1 MRQSISKY
9 KLYFYLI
16 LLIFLSSTFNFQL
29 LENFR
34 NKFNL
39 KTINIEG
46 LTFEEKKMLEVE
58 LNKFRKVNIF
68 KINKDIILQQLS
80 KFNFIENI
88 YISKIIPSS
97 INIKLSK
104 TSILGKTIR
113 NGNIYYIGKNG
124 QFINP
129 NQLIDTEVSA
139 NVFGDFDIQEF
150 LSLHKILNNNKIDV
164 NKIDTYYYFKNKR
177 WDLIF
182 SNELILKLPS
192 NNTEKSIQIYKKLLV
207 NKKLENVKIIDL
219 RLNNQIILTYK
230 KDE

>member
-1 MRQSISKY
+1 MHQSISKY

-29 LENFR
+29 LENYR

-58 LNKFRKVNIF
+58 LDNFRKVNIF
-68 KINKDIILQQLS
+68 KLNEDIILQQLS
-80 KFNFIENI
+80 RFNFIENV
-88 YISKIIPSS
+88 YITKIIPSS

-113 NGNIYYIGKNG
+113 NGNIYFIGKNG

-150 LSLHKILNNNKIDV
+150 LSLHKILNNNKIEV

-182 SNELILKLPS
+182 SNGLILKLPS
-192 NNTEKSIQIYKKLLV
+192 NNTENSIQIFKKLLE
-207 NKKLENVKIIDL
+207 NKKLENTKIIDL

>member
-58 LNKFRKVNIF
+58 LNNFRKVNIF

>member
-1 MRQSISKY
+1 MPQSISKY

-29 LENFR
+29 LENYR

-58 LNKFRKVNIF
+58 LDNFRKVNIF
-68 KINKDIILQQLS
+68 KLNEDIILQQLS
-80 KFNFIENI
+80 RFNFIENV
-88 YISKIIPSS
+88 YITKIIPSS

-113 NGNIYYIGKNG
+113 NGNIYFIGKNG

-150 LSLHKILNNNKIDV
+150 LSLHKILNNNKIEV

-182 SNELILKLPS
+182 SNGLILKLPS
-192 NNTEKSIQIYKKLLV
+192 NNTENSIQIFKKLLE
-207 NKKLENVKIIDL
+207 NKKLENTKIIDL